1 MIDIELCNNVIIKE
15 FNPENV
21 LYRGEAFI
29 GGPAGQLLQGIID
42 LYDNEGYH
50 IKNSLNYLIPTLH
63 YQSNEFNTNKYNEF
77 NTNKSTTNGIT
88 NEINDDLNGNINLI
102 KNSDGSLTVSLLK
115 NNIAAPKVA
124 TGTTEENVST
134 KIAANVATGSTEEN
148 NSTKIAAVIAA
159 PKVVTTKG
167 GSGTK
172 VSSTNNNT
180 ISTKDS
186 TVVLKLRYGG
196 KFYYPNCC
204 CNCCT

>member
-63 YQSNEFNTNKYNEF
+63 YQSNEFNTNEFNTNEF

-115 NNIAAPKVA
+115 NI
-124 TGTTEENVST
+124 
-134 KIAANVATGSTEEN
+134 
-148 NSTKIAAVIAA
+148 IAAVIAA
-159 PKVVTTKG
+159 PKVVT
-167 GSGTK
+167 GSTEE
-172 VSSTNNNT
+172 N
-180 ISTKDS
+180 ISTKIAANVVTGTTEEKYYSVTVENS
-186 TVVLKLRYGG
+186 TAVIAAKVVTGTIEDTSTKV
-196 KFYYPNCC
+196 
-204 CNCCT
+204 